1 MGCEARMGLTHRLSL
16 AEASSMISVVLIA
29 SEDLAGLAAQL
40 AMLVPAAV
48 DGLVKEVVLVGD
60 GHPGVEA
67 LAEDSGA
74 RLVTASGE
82 VATRLTAGV
91 AVARGDWILTLRAD
105 PVLREGWREP
115 VEKHLAG
122 GAGAAAVLTAPGP
135 FFDKLFPRLHGV
147 LARRLD
153 WPASGGDEKAV
164 ARALRAKRLG
174 Y

>member
-1 MGCEARMGLTHRLSL
+1 
-16 AEASSMISVVLIA
+16 MISVVLVA
-29 SEDLAGLAAQL
+29 SEDLTGLAAQL

-48 DGLVKEVVLVGD
+48 DGLVKEVVLVGG

-74 RLVTASGE
+74 RVITASGD
-82 VATRLTAGV
+82 VAAQLMAG
-91 AVARGDWILTLRAD
+91 AGAARGDWILTLRD
-105 PVLREGWREP
+105 SPILREGWREP

-122 GAGAAAVLTAPGP
+122 GAGAPAVLTAPGP

-147 LARRLD
+147 LVRRLD
-153 WPASGGDEKAV
+153 WPASGGDE
-164 ARALRAKRLG
+164 RALAKALKAKRLG

>member
-1 MGCEARMGLTHRLSL
+1 
-16 AEASSMISVVLIA
+16 MISVVLVA
-29 SEDLAGLAAQL
+29 SEDLQGLAAQM

-48 DGLVKEVVLVGD
+48 DGLVKEVILVASD
-60 GHPGVEA
+60 QPGGEPGAEA

-74 RLVTASGE
+74 RLVTASGDLG
-82 VATRLTAGV
+82 ARLAAGA
-91 AVARGDWILTLRAD
+91 AVARSDWILTLRSS

-122 GAGAAAVLTAPGP
+122 GAGAPAALTAPGGMLS
-135 FFDKLFPRLHGV
+135 KLSPRLHGV

-153 WPASGGDEKAV
+153 WPASGGDEKAIAKALK
-164 ARALRAKRLG
+164 ARRLA